1 MSHRH
6 VKRVRRAA
14 RTAFVTAVSLDLLAI
29 ALPSHA
35 QNAQVQADSVVDT
48 LEEIVVRGVRGAQ
61 EAAIDLKRNS
71 AEITDSIVMED
82 IGKLPDVTITDALQR
97 VPGIQISRAAGEG
110 SFVSIRGA
118 PQVMATMNGERFV
131 TAENILDSTVS
142 FEDIP
147 ASLIT
152 GVNVYKSQSANLTDG
167 GLGGLLDLQSV
178 RALKLP
184 KEGLTLSFAGQA
196 GWGSIVDGTDKKAEG
211 LIGYKFS
218 DTLAMSLGAS
228 WSDSTSASS
237 FQSAEFDL
245 VDEFSGWICQRPDGP
260 DAGTDP
266 DSQACGDLNGD
277 GDANDEFIIPD
288 GWNTYVNSRQFERER
303 LGLAYNFDMQ
313 ISDSMELVAD
323 VFYNTMDEGQ
333 HGQQLFVNGNFGG
346 RLMFPGLSF
355 DNADAALGPDP
366 RFAWASGAA
375 SILDSFDTDGLTNRQ
390 SLATAYAGLT
400 NGLRGG
406 VQSTFRDTE
415 ALNTN
420 LELRFGKGEA
430 FSGTVRWVHA
440 DADRESKALTIAQ
453 QTDTQC
459 FPTSQ
464 AEADLGQCTQINP
477 LSIPTNLAYPISNS
491 LGNDQMNFV
500 IGDELRTLASVPSA
514 WRVHSS
520 WLERN
525 HTEANMD
532 VLRFDG
538 KFEIHDGFSF
548 DFGLRLSKREMN
560 EERADYFSPSGLNGL
575 LAKYQEVGYG
585 INQTSNTAGF
595 DYDPLPRFTLASPE
609 LQGFVTTVKDFNVNG
624 LDIALPMIDTHAL
637 EHPEA
642 LRDALYGEGQYIAA
656 PDRTYGV
663 EEAQTSFFFKVN
675 FDTEV
680 TSAVRMSGNVGVR
693 VVNTNVRVFQNV
705 TDGTQLD
712 PRILAGSDPNHTAYT
727 DLGDKYTTTD
737 RTRALPSFN
746 LNFDFGDKLRLKT
759 AYYETQALQPL
770 QNLGRGPITFYNGED
785 VAAGET
791 FQRVS
796 SIQRLG
802 NPRLEPWLSRTLSTS
817 LEWYAR
823 EHTLLSA
830 GVFYTDVDSYTFQL
844 QGTDPTAPDSDG
856 TVRRGATTL
865 DIAQGE
871 GASYYGFEFG
881 YQATFDFLPGFLK
894 NTGVNVNYTFTPSQ
908 AGKNAATGQKI
919 VLANGDDAPFNGTAE
934 NQVNLVLFYQD
945 AKFQA
950 RVAANYLSKQY
961 LGTFSH
967 WSFSAPNDG
976 LAQWQDNTMYLDAG
990 VSYDVNEHVQVFLQ
1004 GSNLTEEAPVNYV
1017 EWSQARTLWNQYER
1031 VVTAGVRA
1039 KF

>member
-1 MSHRH
+1 MSHRQE
-6 VKRVRRAA
+6 KRARRAVRA
-14 RTAFVTAVSLDLLAI
+14 ALVTAVSLELLAI
-29 ALPSHA
+29 SVPAAAQDADPESAADALE
-35 QNAQVQADSVVDT
+35 T
-48 LEEIVVRGVRGAQ
+48 IVVRGVRGAQ
-61 EAAIDLKRNS
+61 EAAIDIKRNS
-71 AEITDSIVMED
+71 SEILDSIVTED

-97 VPGIQISRAAGEG
+97 VPGIQISRDAGEG

-184 KEGLTLSFAGQA
+184 KDGLTLNIAGQA
-196 GWGSIVDGTDKKAEG
+196 GWGSIEDGVDKKADG

-218 DTLAMSLGAS
+218 ERLAMSLAAS
-228 WSDSTSASS
+228 YSDSGSAST
-237 FQSAEFDL
+237 FQSAELDL
-245 VDEFSGWICQRPDGP
+245 VDEFSGWINPGNLP
-260 DAGTDP
+260 SGN
-266 DSQACGDLNGD
+266 LNGD
-277 GDANDEFIIPD
+277 GDTTDEFLIPM
-288 GWNTYVNSRQFERER
+288 GWNTYVNSRQFDRQR
-303 LGLAYNFDMQ
+303 LGLAYNLDFA
-313 ISDSMELVAD
+313 ISDTMELVAD
-323 VFYNTMDEGQ
+323 VFYNDMEEAQ

-346 RLMFPGLSF
+346 RQVFRPYTVATGQPSV
-355 DNADAALGPDP
+355 
-366 RFAWASGAA
+366 
-375 SILDSFDTDGLTNRQ
+375 LDFFSTDGLASRANFV
-390 SLATAYAGLT
+390 TAFTGYT

-406 VQSTFRDTE
+406 VQSVFRDTQ

-420 LELRFGKGEA
+420 LELRFGKGEK
-430 FSGTVRWVHA
+430 FSGNVRWVHA
-440 DADRESKALTIAQ
+440 DAEREQKALTVAQ

-464 AEADLGQCTQINP
+464 AQADADLCTDINP
-477 LSIPTNLAYPISNS
+477 MAIPTTLSYQIWNS
-491 LGNDQMNFV
+491 LGSDQMNFV
-500 IGDELRTLASVPSA
+500 IGDTLRNLASAPSA
-514 WRVHSS
+514 WRMHSS

-525 HTEANMD
+525 VTESKMD

-538 KFEIHDGFSF
+538 KFSVNDGFSF
-548 DFGLRLSKREMN
+548 DFGARYSERDMN

-595 DYDPLPRFTLASPE
+595 DYDPLPRYTLASPQ
-609 LQGFVTTVKDFNVNG
+609 LAGFITTVSDFGVDG
-624 LDIALPMIDTHAL
+624 LVTGLPMINTRAL
-637 EHPEA
+637 RHPEA
-642 LRDALYGEGQYIAA
+642 IRDALYGQGQYIAA

-663 EEAQTSFFFKVN
+663 EEAQTSFYFKGN
-675 FDTEV
+675 FSADLTD
-680 TSAVRMSGNVGVR
+680 AVRMHGNLGVR
-693 VVNTNVRVFQNV
+693 VVNTNVRVFQNL

-727 DLGDKYTTTD
+727 DLGDVYTTTD

-746 LNFDFGDKLRLKT
+746 LNFDFGDDWRFKT

-770 QNLGRGPITFYNGED
+770 QNLGRGPITFYNGEQI
-785 VAAGET
+785 GET
-791 FQRVS
+791 WQRVS

-802 NPRLEPWLSRTLSTS
+802 NPRLEPWLSRTLSS
-817 LEWYAR
+817 SVEWYPR
-823 EHTLLSA
+823 EHTLLSG
-830 GVFYTDVDSYTFQL
+830 GVFYTDVDSYTFTRF
-844 QGTDPTAPDSDG
+844 GTDPTAPDSDG
-856 TVRRGATTL
+856 VVRLGAQTQ

-881 YQATFDFLPGFLK
+881 YQATFDFLPGAWG
-894 NTGVNVNYTFTPSQ
+894 NTGVNLNYTFTPSQ
-908 AGKNAATGQKI
+908 AGRDAATGEKI

-961 LGTFSH
+961 QGTFSH
-967 WSFSAPNDG
+967 WSFTAPNAG
-976 LAQWQDNTMYLDAG
+976 LAQWQDETLYLDAG
-990 VSYDVNEHVQVFLQ
+990 VSYDFNEHFQGFLQ
-1004 GSNLTEEAPVNYV
+1004 GSNLTEESPVNYV
-1017 EWSQARTLWNQYER
+1017 QWPQAKLNWNQFER
-1031 VVTAGVRA
+1031 VIVAGVRA